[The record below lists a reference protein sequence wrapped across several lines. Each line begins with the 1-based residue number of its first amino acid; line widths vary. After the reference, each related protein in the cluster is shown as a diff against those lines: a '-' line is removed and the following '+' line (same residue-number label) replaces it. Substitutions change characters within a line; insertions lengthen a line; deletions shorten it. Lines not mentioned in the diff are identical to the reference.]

1 MLAMLASAFCRYL
14 ELAALLQAVGIG
26 VDGTDRNE
34 FRHKSPSS
42 LNIGR
47 VGATPRFSLDDL
59 SSFGQPELMRLL
71 VHALR
76 QKAKIT
82 YRDVAV
88 HLRFAP
94 GTASA
99 VDRFRQSWDAAW
111 SILSRHT
118 ATQRSD
124 IRRLDC

>member
-88 HLRFAP
+88 HLRNSLGSEFKR
-94 GTASA
+94 
-99 VDRFRQSWDAAW
+99 VC
-111 SILSRHT
+111 LSEIKHVHT
-118 ATQRSD
+118 D
-124 IRRLDC
+124 DGVRREMA